1 MPVIINGQIYYRTA
15 EACRMI
21 GISRNTLFR
30 WLNEDN
36 FSESEYRDWR
46 GWRLIPEAQINRMK
60 AKVNLIIRNQQ
71 AIFAQTVHP

>member
-71 AIFAQTVHP
+71 VIFAQTVHP